1 MKIAALTSGLNVPS
15 ARFRVRQYLPA
26 LRRGGLDVTEYC
38 PRISQAARLPGKLG
52 QVRVRY
58 FPPLLVGQAVTN
70 FVCRI
75 PGIVGSF
82 RADVTWLERNFVPGL
97 DDLSRIVH
105 TPLVLDIDDAIWL
118 YNPLGAKTVGRLVSR
133 AEMVLAGNQYLAD
146 WCSQFCENIRI
157 IPTAIDT
164 ERFRPREQVK
174 RDGAPFVV
182 GWTGTSGNF
191 RFLEMIEPALS
202 AFFRDVP
209 TARFLVVADK
219 RPHLPALPQD
229 RIDFVPWSASA
240 EHLLVQDMD
249 VGLMPIDDT
258 DLSRGKCS
266 FKMLQYMAA
275 GVPVVASPFGMNGE
289 VFAAGDIGYAANT
302 NADWID
308 ALHRCQRD
316 RELRIRQGQNGRG
329 IIVSRFSTEVVA
341 NAIRD
346 SFCSM
351 QSARSSAP

>member
-1 MKIAALTSGLNVPS
+1 MKVAALTSGLNVPS

-26 LRRGGLDVTEYC
+26 LRKGGVDVTEYC

-58 FPPLLVGQAVTN
+58 FPPLLVGQALTN
-70 FVCRI
+70 LVCRI
-75 PGIVGSF
+75 PGVVGSYK
-82 RADVTWLERNFVPGL
+82 ADVTWLERNFVPGL
-97 DDLSRIVH
+97 DGLSGVIH

-118 YNPLGAKTVGRLVSR
+118 YNPLGAKTVGKLVNR
-133 AEMVLAGNQYLAD
+133 ANMVFAGNQYLAD

-164 ERFRPREQVK
+164 ERFHPREQAK
-174 RDGAPFVV
+174 PEGAPFVV

-191 RFLEMIEPALS
+191 RFLEMIAPALS
-202 AFFRDVP
+202 EFFHASP

-219 RPHLPALPQD
+219 RPHLPELPQD
-229 RIDFVPWSASA
+229 QIDFVPWSAST
-240 EHLLVQDMD
+240 EHLLVQEMD

-289 VFAAGDIGYAANT
+289 VFAAGDIGYAPIT
-302 NADWID
+302 HSDWID
-308 ALHRCQRD
+308 ALRLCERD
-316 RELRIRQGQNGRG
+316 RDQRLRQGKNGHD
-329 IIVSRFSTEVVA
+329 IILSRFSAEVVA
-341 NAIRD
+341 KVIGD
-346 SFCSM
+346 SFRSM
-351 QSARSSAP
+351 